1 MDCFC
6 FPNLRV
12 KSPIE
17 RVRCIAT
24 GIEMTDK
31 NEIDDKNF
39 STLSKDSLNQHF
51 LKSLW
56 KIIIC
61 ERYSSLKNASKCFA
75 GF

>member
-12 KSPIE
+12 KAPIE

-24 GIEMTDK
+24 GIEMGDK
-31 NEIDDKNF
+31 NEIDDQNF
-39 STLSKDSLNQHF
+39 SILSKDSLKQHF

-56 KIIIC
+56 KIIIS
-61 ERYSSLKNASKCFA
+61 ERYSSLRNASKCFT